1 MVESGGIALAQ
12 ILHTKPLGSCGAIL
26 YSKDSLYNGKRL
38 RMGHY
43 AVILQLRFRL
53 NLKGLSACQVMAHH
67 VSISQ
72 DIDQCQH
79 RCDVH
84 SINQ

>member
-1 MVESGGIALAQ
+1 MGKEALRMVAYGGVAPAQ

-26 YSKDSLYNGKRL
+26 HSKDSFYNGKRL

-53 NLKGLSACQVMAHH
+53 NLRVYQLASKWLAMSV
-67 VSISQ
+67 
-72 DIDQCQH
+72 
-79 RCDVH
+79 
-84 SINQ
+84 

>member
-1 MVESGGIALAQ
+1 MWQYNGVGKRAIRMVAYGGVALAQ

-53 NLKGLSACQVMAHH
+53 NRKVYQLASKWPAMSV
-67 VSISQ
+67 
-72 DIDQCQH
+72 
-79 RCDVH
+79 
-84 SINQ
+84 

>member
-1 MVESGGIALAQ
+1 MWQHNGVGPEALRMVAYGGVALAQ

-26 YSKDSLYNGKRL
+26 YSKDNFYNGKRL

-53 NLKGLSACQVMAHH
+53 NLKVYQLASKWPAMSV
-67 VSISQ
+67 
-72 DIDQCQH
+72 
-79 RCDVH
+79 
-84 SINQ
+84 